1 MPGAGVYVVV
11 KEWLWAASHEANSE
25 DIDKESVALL
35 VAVAGADALIICGFT
50 DDNLGAIDTT

>member
-1 MPGAGVYVVV
+1 VYVVV